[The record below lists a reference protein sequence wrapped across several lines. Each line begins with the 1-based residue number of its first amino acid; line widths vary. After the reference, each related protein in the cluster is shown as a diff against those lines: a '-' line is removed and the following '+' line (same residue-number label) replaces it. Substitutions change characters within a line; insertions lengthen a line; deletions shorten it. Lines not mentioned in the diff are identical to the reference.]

1 MKPTILVPFDF
12 SATAESALGWAAD
25 LQKSTGAGP
34 LQIVHAINARPLGTA
49 EVSLQALVPNED
61 ETADLE
67 GRMVAAA
74 GAHGAAATAKVLVR
88 LSAVGDI
95 IVDAARAGGA
105 DLIVMGTHG
114 RTGVRRLVLG
124 SVAEH
129 VLRHAECPVVSVH
142 AERSEGQRIR

>member
-1 MKPTILVPFDF
+1 
-12 SATAESALGWAAD
+12 
-25 LQKSTGAGP
+25 
-34 LQIVHAINARPLGTA
+34 
-49 EVSLQALVPNED
+49 
-61 ETADLE
+61 
-67 GRMVAAA
+67 
-74 GAHGAAATAKVLVR
+74 VLVR

-129 VLRHAECPVVSVH
+129 VLRHADCPVVSVH
-142 AERSEGQRIR
+142 AEGRPH

>member
-1 MKPTILVPFDF
+1 
-12 SATAESALGWAAD
+12 
-25 LQKSTGAGP
+25 
-34 LQIVHAINARPLGTA
+34 
-49 EVSLQALVPNED
+49 
-61 ETADLE
+61 
-67 GRMVAAA
+67 
-74 GAHGAAATAKVLVR
+74 VLVR